1 MSFSHFPMSFPI
13 FCQTFSLFN
22 FIIIIII
29 IIIYIYIYITEA
41 FGAPTIFHV
50 TTNFFFY
57 ILYIYYFSSTSDLF
71 LSLKCIQDSFY
82 NPSSHKLLIHSKT
95 NTIEIY

>member
-50 TTNFFFY
+50 TTNFFFISY
-57 ILYIYYFSSTSDLF
+57 IFIISLQHLIYFFPLNVYKIPF
-71 LSLKCIQDSFY
+71 
-82 NPSSHKLLIHSKT
+82 
-95 NTIEIY
+95 TIPPPISY